1 MANVVTFRTMEG
13 KNTTEEKMK
22 LIQVASKLKTS
33 KPLKHPMKSTQ
44 LVMT

>member
-13 KNTTEEKMK
+13 KNITEEKMK
-22 LIQVASKLKTS
+22 LIQNSSRKTS